1 MIFLWVGTKINFNPE
16 KKIAKNTENIMKKC
30 YSYFGVEYI
39 YWEAMSNL
47 AYLSSFHCIKHIWI
61 TPSLRSV
68 KGFKTN
74 KITEDTKKRKKE
86 EEKETT
92 PKTAILK

>member
-1 MIFLWVGTKINFNPE
+1 MR
-16 KKIAKNTENIMKKC
+16 KC

-74 KITEDTKKRKKE
+74 KITEDTKKRKKKKKKPHLKQQFWNNIPLNLYSLTKK
-86 EEKETT
+86 KENLVTKLMT
-92 PKTAILK
+92 KNYL